1 MLARNTEKEK
11 TFPSFAPPL
20 TRLRPRPPS
29 WLPLNETHQ
38 SCPPS
43 PWTPSPRRAPRSAA
57 PSCLL
62 DEADGEA
69 LPGET
74 GGSDFGI
81 VRLVRDEGWGLSTGA
96 LAAVLAVAGCGRA
109 GAFGVFHTHDDTV
122 ASAAVLTRTAV
133 AHTQSVEQRRL
144 RDADAGALLPKAGNV
159 VRERWF
165 AGSLNAIG

>member
-1 MLARNTEKEK
+1 MPSVPVDAVSSAR
-11 TFPSFAPPL
+11 AA
-20 TRLRPRPPS
+20 LRG
-29 WLPLNETHQ
+29 
-38 SCPPS
+38 
-43 PWTPSPRRAPRSAA
+43 

-133 AHTQSVEQRRL
+133 AHTQSIEQRRL

>member
-1 MLARNTEKEK
+1 MPSVPGDAVSPAR
-11 TFPSFAPPL
+11 AA
-20 TRLRPRPPS
+20 LRG
-29 WLPLNETHQ
+29 
-38 SCPPS
+38 
-43 PWTPSPRRAPRSAA
+43 

-69 LPGET
+69 LPG
-74 GGSDFGI
+74 GSDFGI
-81 VRLVRDEGWGLSTGA
+81 VRLARDEGWGLSTGA

-159 VRERWF
+159 VRERGF

>member
-1 MLARNTEKEK
+1 M
-11 TFPSFAPPL
+11 PSVAEDAVSPE
-20 TRLRPRPPS
+20 RAALRGP
-29 WLPLNETHQ
+29 
-38 SCPPS
+38 
-43 PWTPSPRRAPRSAA
+43 A
-57 PSCLL
+57 CLL
-62 DEADGEA
+62 DAADREA
-69 LPGET
+69 LPGES
-74 GGSDFGI
+74 GDDFG
-81 VRLVRDEGWGLSTGA
+81 VVSLVRDEGWGLSTGA

-109 GAFGVFHTHDDTV
+109 GAFGVFHTNDDTV

>member
-1 MLARNTEKEK
+1 
-11 TFPSFAPPL
+11 
-20 TRLRPRPPS
+20 
-29 WLPLNETHQ
+29 
-38 SCPPS
+38 
-43 PWTPSPRRAPRSAA
+43 
-57 PSCLL
+57 
-62 DEADGEA
+62 
-69 LPGET
+69 
-74 GGSDFGI
+74 

-109 GAFGVFHTHDDTV
+109 GAFGVFHTHDDTTV
-122 ASAAVLTRTAV
+122 SAAVLTRTAV

>member
-1 MLARNTEKEK
+1 MPSVPGDAVSPAR
-11 TFPSFAPPL
+11 AA
-20 TRLRPRPPS
+20 LRG
-29 WLPLNETHQ
+29 
-38 SCPPS
+38 
-43 PWTPSPRRAPRSAA
+43 

-109 GAFGVFHTHDDTV
+109 GAFGTRVFHTHDTV